1 MKIILYEHQREN
13 RQENGTMTKDL
24 TSESQKESIK
34 SEAEIVLREIM
45 SENFLSLP
53 KDIDNRFKKGT
64 EFRIG

>member
-1 MKIILYEHQREN
+1 
-13 RQENGTMTKDL
+13 MTKDL

-45 SENFLSLP
+45 SENFLSVG